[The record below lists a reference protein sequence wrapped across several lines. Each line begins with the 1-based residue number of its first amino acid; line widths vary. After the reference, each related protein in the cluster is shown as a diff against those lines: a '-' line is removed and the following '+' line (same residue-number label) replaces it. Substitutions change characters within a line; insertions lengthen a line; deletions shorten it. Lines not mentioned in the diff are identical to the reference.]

1 MEELVMPDI
10 SKLPELAEIFGVT
23 VDELLGEKSALVDAA
38 LNDKLEESM
47 MNQGTSAEDV
57 SAVLPILKPNQ
68 VNTIVANAERFD
80 WKAIQ
85 GWLPFMNEDDV
96 KELAVKAL
104 KGSLTK

>member
-1 MEELVMPDI
+1 MTQM
-10 SKLPELAEIFGVT
+10 ELAEIFGVT
-23 VDELLGEKSALVDAA
+23 VDKLIGEKSVPVDAA
-38 LNDKLEESM
+38 LNDKLEECM
-47 MNQGTSAEDV
+47 KNQGTLAEDV

-68 VNTIVANAERFD
+68 VKTVVSNAERFD

-85 GWLPFMNEDDV
+85 GLLPFM